1 MHGAGRRAHW
11 CAIGGFLAHPRAGA
25 QVSLD
30 SMPHARSPP
39 RQNARSM
46 LEWDLMEPRFPRG
59 SAPILRMCGAWRQ
72 SGRSCSPQ
80 SPKTR
85 KIWVLGFGEDE
96 TVGQNE
102 VLSLPRRE
110 LSAEC

>member
-46 LEWDLMEPRFPRG
+46 LEWDLMESSGNFG
-59 SAPILRMCGAWRQ
+59 SSYVIIIGGVVPPI
-72 SGRSCSPQ
+72 
-80 SPKTR
+80 
-85 KIWVLGFGEDE
+85 VLTLPLLSF
-96 TVGQNE
+96 Q
-102 VLSLPRRE
+102 LSLRA
-110 LSAEC
+110 S